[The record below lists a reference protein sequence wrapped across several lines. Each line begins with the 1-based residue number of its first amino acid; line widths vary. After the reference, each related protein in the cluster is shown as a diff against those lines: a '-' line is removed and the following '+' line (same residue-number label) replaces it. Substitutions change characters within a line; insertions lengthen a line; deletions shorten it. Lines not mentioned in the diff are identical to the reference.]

1 MIKLVVNLGLVL
13 AGGLM
18 LVAPVT
24 ARVDCSEALITHI
37 QIESSK
43 VIYRQQGAPWRSLGD
58 LSTLG
63 TSERYSALLGAQH
76 AARMVKVGYPDGYDC
91 SKENFA
97 TAAVMV
103 RTY

>member
-1 MIKLVVNLGLVL
+1 MVKLVVNLGLVV
-13 AGGLM
+13 AGVLM
-18 LVAPVT
+18 VAAPAA

-37 QIESSK
+37 QIEGSK
-43 VIYRQQGAPWRSLGD
+43 VVYKQQGAPWRSVGD
-58 LSTLG
+58 LSTVG
-63 TSERYSALLGAQH
+63 VRERYSALLGAQH

-91 SKENFA
+91 TKENFV